1 MTFVF
6 IGRRGTEKKDRYVM
20 QLLTDMKPAVMML
33 TSNSCSDYDHLH
45 TTEKEY
51 FFHKYFDLDP
61 NLCWIFS
68 FTFNISQ
75 ITFSYS
81 KAPIFVRIQRRVS

>member
-1 MTFVF
+1 
-6 IGRRGTEKKDRYVM
+6 M

-51 FFHKYFDLDP
+51 FFF
-61 NLCWIFS
+61 I
-68 FTFNISQ
+68 NILTLTQIYVGFFIEGMYISK
-75 ITFSYS
+75 ITFSNY
-81 KAPIFVRIQRRVS
+81 KAPTFVRIEKKSKLGH

>member
-1 MTFVF
+1 
-6 IGRRGTEKKDRYVM
+6 M

-51 FFHKYFDLDP
+51 FFFINILTLTQIYVGFFIEGMYISKIQARLWLSKLDVDTSIG
-61 NLCWIFS
+61 W
-68 FTFNISQ
+68 
-75 ITFSYS
+75 
-81 KAPIFVRIQRRVS
+81 A

>member
-1 MTFVF
+1 
-6 IGRRGTEKKDRYVM
+6 M

-51 FFHKYFDLDP
+51 FFF
-61 NLCWIFS
+61 I
-68 FTFNISQ
+68 NILTLTQIHVGFFIEGMYISK
-75 ITFSYS
+75 ITFLNH
-81 KAPIFVRIQRRVS
+81 KAPTFVSIEKKSKVGH

>member
-1 MTFVF
+1 
-6 IGRRGTEKKDRYVM
+6 M

-51 FFHKYFDLDP
+51 FFF
-61 NLCWIFS
+61 I
-68 FTFNISQ
+68 NILTLTQIYVGFFIERMYISK
-75 ITFSYS
+75 ITFSNC
-81 KAPIFVRIQRRVS
+81 KAQTFIRIRIVS